1 MQPGCASFDR
11 LFKTRAL
18 QADSSFDHNLQG
30 NEMKK
35 SFAFISLALCAALSS
50 VHALD
55 IAPYTPQVFA
65 AKQQTGERVSL
76 HFHANWCPTCRAQD
90 KVFKTFQGDAS
101 VPGTLLL
108 VDYDTERELKR
119 EMNVRTQATL
129 IVFNGKTQINRSGG
143 VTDPQQLRAALSY
156 N

>member
-1 MQPGCASFDR
+1 MAAARPQHIEQLGILPEPQRRRGGGAEFRGAGRMRHAVDHDGLDR
-11 LFKTRAL
+11 K
-18 QADSSFDHNLQG
+18 
-30 NEMKK
+30 
-35 SFAFISLALCAALSS
+35 
-50 VHALD
+50 
-55 IAPYTPQVFA
+55 IAHGRRVNHRIKVFA
-65 AKQQTGERVSL
+65 AKQQSGERVSL

-119 EMNVRTQATL
+119 EMNVRSQATL
-129 IVFNGKTQINRSGG
+129 IVFNGKMQINRSGG
-143 VTDPQQLRAALSY
+143 VTDPQQLRAALTS